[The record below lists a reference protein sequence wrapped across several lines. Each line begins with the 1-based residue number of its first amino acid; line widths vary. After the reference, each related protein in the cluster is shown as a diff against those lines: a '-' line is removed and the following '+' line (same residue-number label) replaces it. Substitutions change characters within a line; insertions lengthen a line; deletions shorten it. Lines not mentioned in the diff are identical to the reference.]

1 MIERGQAFVRAQDQ
15 NGKWGSADILDLDE
29 ESFRRF
35 VLTILS
41 NLGTI
46 SIVTLGE
53 EFGGPLTTAAPFDD

>member
-1 MIERGQAFVRAQDQ
+1 MIERGQAFVRAQDL

-41 NLGTI
+41 NIGTI
-46 SIVTLGE
+46 SVVAFGE
-53 EFGGPLTTAAPFDD
+53 EHGRPLTTTVPFDD